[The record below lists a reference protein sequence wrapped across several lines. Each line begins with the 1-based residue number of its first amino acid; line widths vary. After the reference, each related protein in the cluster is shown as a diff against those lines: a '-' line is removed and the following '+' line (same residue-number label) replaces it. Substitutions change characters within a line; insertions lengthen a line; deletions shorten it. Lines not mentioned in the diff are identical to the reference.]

1 MLRGALALCL
11 AAVWLCCAP
20 IPVFAQETDDA
31 ASNEEAKGV
40 QKPPPNLKDV
50 ERITF
55 LTDSDYPPFNYID
68 EEGAL
73 TGFNVDLARSIC
85 DELAVECDVR
95 PVDWTGLVTSLERQE
110 ADAAIASLRVS
121 KQTLEQLD
129 FTESYYHTPARF
141 VARKDS
147 PLKNVRPEAL
157 DKKRIGVVKNTAHEA
172 FVRDFY
178 PTVEIVPFERL
189 AKAQAAL
196 KARTIDLVF
205 ADGITLMFWLN
216 GTSSEGCCE
225 FRGGPY
231 LESRYFGEG
240 VGIAVRKGNRKIR
253 EILNY
258 GLGRVRAS
266 GRYEELFL
274 RYFPLSFF

>member
-1 MLRGALALCL
+1 MWRSALALCL
-11 AAVWLCCAP
+11 TAAWLGCAP
-20 IPVFAQETDDA
+20 VAAQEGDDA
-31 ASNEEAKGV
+31 GANEEAAGV
-40 QKPPPNLKDV
+40 QKPPPDLKDV

-55 LTDSDYPPFNYID
+55 LTDSDYPPFNYFD
-68 EEGAL
+68 EEGTL

-95 PVDWTGLVTSLERQE
+95 PVEWNGIMSALTRKE

-141 VARKDS
+141 VARKDN
-147 PLKNVRPEAL
+147 PQKNVRPEAL
-157 DKKRIGVVKNTAHEA
+157 GKKRIGVVEGTAHEA
-172 FVRDFY
+172 FIKDFY
-178 PTVEIVPFERL
+178 PEAEAVPFARL
-189 AKAQAAL
+189 ARAQAAL
-196 KARTIDLVF
+196 KARTVDLVF

-216 GTSSEGCCE
+216 GTSSDGCCE
-225 FRGGPY
+225 FRGGAY

-240 VGIAVRKGNRKIR
+240 VGIAVRKGDRKIR